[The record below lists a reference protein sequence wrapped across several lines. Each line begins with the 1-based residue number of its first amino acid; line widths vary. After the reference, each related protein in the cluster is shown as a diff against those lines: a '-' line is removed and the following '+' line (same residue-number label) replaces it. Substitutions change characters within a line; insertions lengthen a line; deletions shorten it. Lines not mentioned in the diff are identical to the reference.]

1 MGTAETQLVIALL
14 LPLIKRL
21 IQGGK
26 DTTALERKMAE
37 AKDIDA
43 LREIIIEA
51 AAEEIGA
58 VDDSGVIK
66 DIIKADNTEEVVEVV
81 TQPGVVNGIL
91 AAIGGLFGLIFK
103 KRKD

>member
-1 MGTAETQLVIALL
+1 MGTVETQLVIALL

-26 DTTALERKMAE
+26 DTSVLERKMAE
-37 AKDIDA
+37 AKDLDA
-43 LREIIIEA
+43 LRDVIIEA

-66 DIIKADNTEEVVEVV
+66 DIIEADNTEDIIKVVAR
-81 TQPGVVNGIL
+81 TGIIEGIWS
-91 AAIGGLFGLIFK
+91 AIGRLLFGK
-103 KRKD
+103 KP